1 MKTKKNEIDLK
12 IVDGKQFPLNE
23 LVEKIINHILNYTL
37 PFSKDLKKHKPVS

>member
-23 LVEKIINHILNYTL
+23 LVENY
-37 PFSKDLKKHKPVS
+37 KPYFE